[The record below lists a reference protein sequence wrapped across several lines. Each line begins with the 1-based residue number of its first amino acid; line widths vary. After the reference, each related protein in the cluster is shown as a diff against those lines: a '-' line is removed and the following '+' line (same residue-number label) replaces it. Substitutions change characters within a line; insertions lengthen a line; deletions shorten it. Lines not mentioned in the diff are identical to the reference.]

1 MNFCFCLFTVCDK
14 SLILTSMR
22 KMVDLW
28 ANHSHGRLH
37 NMKPWKELPAS
48 WPQSLVDQAFVTL
61 GSSFFGA
68 PCSLDSS
75 CLMTCVS
82 RPVVSEPLQP
92 RGLLPARLLLRWVS
106 IFHQIVLVTD
116 ASSWLMLLL
125 LMHLKLSFSEKELTW
140 CWSLPN
146 LEKELDSDM
155 VRCVAL

>member
-1 MNFCFCLFTVCDK
+1 MKFCFCLFIVCEK
-14 SLILTSMR
+14 SLILTGMR

-28 ANHSHGRLH
+28 ANPSHGSLH
-37 NMKPWKELPAS
+37 NVKPWKDLPAS
-48 WPQSLVDQAFVTL
+48 WPQSLVEQAFVTL

-82 RPVVSEPLQP
+82 RPVVLEPLQP
-92 RGLLPARLLLRWVS
+92 RGLWPARLLSRWVS
-106 IFHQIVLVTD
+106 IFHQVVLVAD
-116 ASSWLMLLL
+116 ASSWLMPLLV
-125 LMHLKLSFSEKELTW
+125 MRLKSSFSEKELTW

-146 LEKELDSDM
+146 LEKGLDSKM